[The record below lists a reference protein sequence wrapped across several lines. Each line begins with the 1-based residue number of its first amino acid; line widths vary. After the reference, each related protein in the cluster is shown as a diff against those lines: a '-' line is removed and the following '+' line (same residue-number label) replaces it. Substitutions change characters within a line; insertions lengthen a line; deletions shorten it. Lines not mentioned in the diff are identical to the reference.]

1 MSRNS
6 VNRIQFIIVIG
17 LLSLLLYFWII
28 KDYYP
33 DLDPGIEDEGRGR
46 VEDSTTPASLKIG
59 STDLPFY
66 DYGMSDY
73 GSDLEVPCE
82 IVNKSLIVCT
92 EKPKI
97 TIQNVKV
104 KILTPA
110 EVDAAE
116 TSSDPSLPPVP
127 VRDTQ

>member
-33 DLDPGIEDEGRGR
+33 GIEDGDGGR

-66 DYGMSDY
+66 GYGMSDY

-116 TSSDPSLPPVP
+116 TSSDPLLPPVP